1 MCDIMM
7 RLFAL
12 FMYVLNAI
20 ERAIFFVF
28 SYTIPWKY
36 CAFTNAS
43 ASAHFYFI
51 SSFSIQHVMLFLLF
65 SSEIR
70 SLVDLRTMWSF
81 FLCHVWTI
89 IRTYSV
95 GLLVR
100 WITRLFIYSTDLFP
114 KFGFLTS
121 FFFPQWAKIKSDFM
135 YIWTLISQLII
146 VLFCKY

>member
-12 FMYVLNAI
+12 FMYLLNAI

-51 SSFSIQHVMLFLLF
+51 SSFSIQHFMLFLLF

-70 SLVDLRTMWSF
+70 SLVDLRVENDVILFSIPCLNHNTNIFCWPFSSLNHQTLHLF
-81 FLCHVWTI
+81 YWPFSEIWFLNIV
-89 IRTYSV
+89 
-95 GLLVR
+95 
-100 WITRLFIYSTDLFP
+100 
-114 KFGFLTS
+114 
-121 FFFPQWAKIKSDFM
+121 FFFRSEQK
-135 YIWTLISQLII
+135 
-146 VLFCKY
+146 